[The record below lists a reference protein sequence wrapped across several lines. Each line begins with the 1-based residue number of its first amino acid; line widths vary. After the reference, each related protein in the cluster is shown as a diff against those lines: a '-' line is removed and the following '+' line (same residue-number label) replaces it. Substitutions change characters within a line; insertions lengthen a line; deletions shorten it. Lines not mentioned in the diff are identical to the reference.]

1 VEMMQMAA
9 KELGVEL
16 ELTRLSNKRVLDG
29 LKDGSIDGAI
39 SYSFSKERAEFAKY
53 PMKGDAPDGERRVS
67 TLTYIIYKAKGGGV
81 NWDGKAFQNLDKA
94 IGANSGYSVVG
105 DLKKAGAEVEEANAT
120 DINFKKLVATR
131 IAGYAAQDIVADGYL
146 ATAPDV
152 AAAVEKVATPFIQ
165 KDYFLLFSH
174 QFTAANPELT
184 EAMWTKLGALRTKHE
199 AELLKKYVG
208 G

>member
-1 VEMMQMAA
+1 MRTLIAAVGFTVSLGLAAAGMAQTKTIRIAYSDTESFPNQMGTTAVPADKPGVVVEMMQMAA

-120 DINFKKLVATR
+120 DINFKKLV
-131 IAGYAAQDIVADGYL
+131 
-146 ATAPDV
+146 
-152 AAAVEKVATPFIQ
+152 
-165 KDYFLLFSH
+165 
-174 QFTAANPELT
+174 
-184 EAMWTKLGALRTKHE
+184 
-199 AELLKKYVG
+199 
-208 G
+208 